1 MPLTS
6 TRTAQVLPVPQDE
19 VDFQGVAEENVAPEK
34 QTDIR
39 MLMAE
44 TALADGS
51 ISPEEWQAIFQAT
64 LNTFNCIGLNNAE
77 AKAVAFDLQNTTD
90 NSCLPTE
97 DDLLTLALMAASF
110 RSKNSHSVKYS
121 SISNQGGGN

>member
-6 TRTAQVLPVPQDE
+6 TRTAQVLLVPQDE
-19 VDFQGVAEENVAPEK
+19 VDFQDVAEENVAPEK
-34 QTDIR
+34 QTNIR

-77 AKAVAFDLQNTTD
+77 AKAVASDLQNTTD

-97 DDLLTLALMAASF
+97 DDLLTLALIAASL
-110 RSKNSHSVKYS
+110 RS
-121 SISNQGGGN
+121 